1 MYPQNKNPYLNKTSN
16 STVTLPGL
24 PTYWKN
30 IKDFFTKKGTNPQR
44 KYIDYLNESPN
55 DFNNYT
61 GTRGGIKYY
70 ADPAKVNS
78 LPVGMSYNDM
88 YNPDGSKKNNNVD
101 TAGINSYLNSLG
113 KEPNRVYT
121 YGANGEMYNYAGD
134 LIYKPTQ
141 ENTASTSSKD
151 TFINNQTANN
161 NNNSTPTPTYSNSYT
176 PENGGFIRGNDGTYT
191 YKSGTNTNNQSQ
203 NTSTQSR
210 SDIAFQ
216 NYINTLSL
224 GDDERNALLG
234 LTNLQNQAAQE
245 SEQARY
251 SGETSGFAA
260 GEQERVNRNNNL
272 AINAATNRYNA
283 FRDIADR
290 KSNVARLEYERALQ
304 LDKDANGQ
312 KTGYQDQFTLGNSR
326 YGVNPATG
334 EYEIIATA
342 PKSSGGSSSSSGT
355 KKESTAVS
363 MGNDVI
369 DALDFLQTQKESNNW
384 KGINPDNYNYYRN
397 QLIRTYGSSA
407 ATLFDKEFK
416 NRGLEVDNTDYNKQ
430 NWFQRNF

>member
-1 MYPQNKNPYLNKTSN
+1 MN
-16 STVTLPGL
+16 SPSS
-24 PTYWKN
+24 WN
-30 IKDFFTKKGTNPQR
+30 D
-44 KYIDYLNESPN
+44 YI
-55 DFNNYT
+55 
-61 GTRGGIKYY
+61 GTRGGIKFY

-78 LPVGMSYNDM
+78 LPVGVSYNDI

-101 TAGINSYLNSLG
+101 TAGINDYLNSLG
-113 KEPNRVYT
+113 KEPNRVYS

-134 LIYKPTQ
+134 LIYKPAQ
-141 ENTASTSSKD
+141 QNNTPTSTSSNSSKN
-151 TFINNQTANN
+151 TFINNQVSNN
-161 NNNSTPTPTYSNSYT
+161 NASTKEPTYSNSYT

-191 YKSGTNTNNQSQ
+191 YKAGTNTNNQ
-203 NTSTQSR
+203 TPTQSR

-290 KSNVARLEYERALQ
+290 KSNIAKLQYERELALE
-304 LDKDANGQ
+304 KSNSST
-312 KTGYQDQFTLGNSR
+312 KKYEDQFTLGNSR
-326 YGVNPATG
+326 YGINPATG

-407 ATLFDKEFK
+407 ATLFDKEFT
-416 NRGLEVDNTDYNKQ
+416 NRGLEVDNKDYNKQ
-430 NWFQRNF
+430 NWFQRTF